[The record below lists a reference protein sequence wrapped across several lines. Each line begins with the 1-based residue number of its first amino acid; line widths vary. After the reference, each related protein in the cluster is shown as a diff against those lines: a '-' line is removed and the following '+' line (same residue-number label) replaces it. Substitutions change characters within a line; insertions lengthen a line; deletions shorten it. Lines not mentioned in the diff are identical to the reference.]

1 MLKVNDNRKVYPNVY
16 KMKPGK
22 VEILKIPPLQF
33 VSQNMQGRLDSEE
46 SPFGDPR
53 WVVWK
58 IVNQL
63 KRLTKSDLLYQFK
76 LMPNE
81 AVWHGQNGEEYSYSQ
96 MMQVPDLITINLY
109 EEARRSFERNYKDSQ
124 APQTEFVSIDQG
136 LCAQKLHV
144 GPYRETLKTLAVI
157 ERQVSELGYRIAG
170 DHREIYLNLPVCN
183 PVERWQTIVRVPLVK
198 Q

>member
-16 KMKPGK
+16 MMKPGK
-22 VEILKIPPLQF
+22 VEILRIPSLQF
-33 VSQNMQGRLDSEE
+33 VSQNMHGRLDSEE

-63 KRLTKSDLLYQFK
+63 KRLTKSESRYQFK
-76 LMPNE
+76 LMPTE
-81 AVWHGQNGEEYSYSQ
+81 VVWHGQNGEEYSYSQ
-96 MMQVPDLITINLY
+96 MMQVPDLITIDLY
-109 EEARRSFERNYKDSQ
+109 EEARRSFENNYKDSP
-124 APQTEFVSIDQG
+124 APRTEFVSIDQG

-144 GPYRETLKTLAVI
+144 GPYRDTLKTLDEM
-157 ERQVSELGYRIAG
+157 ERQVSEQGYRIAG
-170 DHREIYLNLPVCN
+170 DHREIYLNPPVCN